1 MVGFALSELGLE
13 EESVGDR
20 DVLAAPEAGDDCPP
34 SALLRQIEG
43 LHERRMS
50 GSS

>member
-20 DVLAAPEAGDDCPP
+20 DVLAAPEAV
-34 SALLRQIEG
+34 SAVSTPETD
-43 LHERRMS
+43 
-50 GSS
+50 

>member
-1 MVGFALSELGLE
+1 MGRKSGFLAFVLWLPGL
-13 EESVGDR
+13 
-20 DVLAAPEAGDDCPP
+20 LLICPP

-43 LHERRMS
+43 LHERRMA